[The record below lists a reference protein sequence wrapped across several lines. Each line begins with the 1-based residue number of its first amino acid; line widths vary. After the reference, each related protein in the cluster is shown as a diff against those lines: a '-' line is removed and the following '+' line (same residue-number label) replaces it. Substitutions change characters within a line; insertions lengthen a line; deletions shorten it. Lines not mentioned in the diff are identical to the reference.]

1 MIQTA
6 ILGGGPAGAYC
17 AYCLAKKDV
26 YPVIFD
32 HSHPREKACG
42 GLVSPLT
49 QELFPFINRLPVEH
63 SVRNRI
69 FFISPSGK
77 QICCRLKKGKLVGF
91 SRSEFDQYLVNMA
104 IDKGAKLINEKVIA
118 IERKNNLWKVKT
130 RKQSY
135 MIKMLVGA
143 DGVNS
148 LARKKIMGPLDKRDK
163 GLCFGYFVKGIENK
177 EITMKL
183 LPQGE
188 GYIWVVPRVQQT
200 SVGIGCA
207 DISDFHGRRMELDTF
222 IAQHYPN
229 VEKISRYA
237 ALIPNVKNV
246 KTFNRPLAGD
256 NWILIGDAAG
266 HVNSLWGEGILYA
279 ILDGELAAQ
288 AIVEN
293 KSRLFDILWKKAYGR
308 SLFASIKL
316 RRWLRKKYIL
326 EFFCYCLKYWSIIEL
341 APFHSWAN
349 QRMKRVVEGYRKQFN
364 LPQFCE

>member
-17 AYCLAKKDV
+17 AYCLVKKDV

-42 GLVSPLT
+42 GLITPLT
-49 QELFPFINRLPVEH
+49 QELFPFLNRLSIEH
-63 SVRNRI
+63 SIRNRI
-69 FFISPSGK
+69 SFISPNEK
-77 QICCRLKKGKLVGF
+77 QICFRLKKSKKFMGF
-91 SRSEFDQYLVNMA
+91 SRLELDHYLVNMA

-118 IERKNNLWKVKT
+118 LERKSNLWKVKT

-163 GLCFGYFVKGIENK
+163 GLCFGYYVKGIENE
-177 EITMKL
+177 EITMKF

-188 GYIWVVPRVQQT
+188 GYIWVVPRARQT
-200 SVGIGCA
+200 SIGIGCA

-222 IAQHYPN
+222 IAQHYPD

-237 ALIPNVKNV
+237 ALIPNVKKV

-266 HVNSLWGEGILYA
+266 HVNPLWGEGLLYA

-288 AIVEN
+288 AIAEN
-293 KSRLFDILWKKAYGR
+293 KSRLFDTLWKKAYGR

-326 EFFCYCLKYWSIIEL
+326 ELFCYCLKYLSIIEHS
-341 APFHSWAN
+341 PFHLETN
-349 QRMKRVVEGYRKQFN
+349 QRMKRIVEGYRTQFN
-364 LPQFCE
+364 PP